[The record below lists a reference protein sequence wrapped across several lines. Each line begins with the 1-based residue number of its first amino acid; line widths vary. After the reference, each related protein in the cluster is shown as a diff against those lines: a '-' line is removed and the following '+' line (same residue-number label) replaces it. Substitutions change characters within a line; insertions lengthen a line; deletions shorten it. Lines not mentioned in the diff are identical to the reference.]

1 MNNVMESTKVIFNDD
16 EVYGEVQLFSGDKKA
31 GKMDISVAD
40 GRLRVYHT
48 EVDDAYEGKGFAKL
62 LLNQLVSYA
71 RENNLRVIPLCPY
84 VLAQFK
90 RHPEE
95 YLDVW
100 LKKV

>member
-1 MNNVMESTKVIFNDD
+1 MNDHMESAKIVFKDGSM
-16 EVYGEVQLFSGDKKA
+16 YGEVQLYSADKKA

-40 GRLRVYHT
+40 GKLRVYHT
-48 EVDDAYEGKGFAKL
+48 EVDDAYEGLGFAKL

-71 RENNLRVIPLCPY
+71 REENLRIIPLCPY
-84 VLAQFK
+84 VMAQFK

-95 YLDVW
+95 YADVW